1 MDILDDPSNIRLF
14 YNVVNN
20 YKKIDR
26 TVHDLVPDIT
36 DPIDLGYNII

>member
-1 MDILDDPSNIRLF
+1 MDFLEDGSNIRLF

-26 TVHDLVPDIT
+26 SVHDLVPDIFQPV
-36 DPIDLGYNII
+36 D